1 MPYISI
7 KAYPRDKAT
16 NQKLV
21 EEIQKTVLNVFGCKP
36 EALTIAFEEVA
47 KEDWKEKVDDAL
59 VAPDMDHVMIL
70 KGQKRY

>member
-7 KAYPRDKAT
+7 KAWPRDKAT
-16 NQKLV
+16 SLKLV
-21 EEIQKTVLNVFGCKP
+21 EEINKTVQNVFGSP
-36 EALTIAFEEVA
+36 SEALTILFEEVR

-59 VAPDMDHVMIL
+59 VAPNMDHVMIL

>member
-21 EEIQKTVLNVFGCKP
+21 EAINQTVQNVIGCPP
-36 EALTIAFEEVA
+36 EALTILFEEVD
-47 KEDWKEKVDDAL
+47 KEDWKAKVDDAL